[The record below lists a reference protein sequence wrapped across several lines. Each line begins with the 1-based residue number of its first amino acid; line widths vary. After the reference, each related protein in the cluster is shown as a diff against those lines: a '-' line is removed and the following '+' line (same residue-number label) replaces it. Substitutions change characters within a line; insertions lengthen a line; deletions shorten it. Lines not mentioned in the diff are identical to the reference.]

1 MIDFIKK
8 KESLLIPRKS
18 INLLISHF
26 RLPLSILGKV
36 FVETEENINQD
47 DTSVDQWINSSS
59 PLDQEI
65 INWISFLANPLL
77 LADIR
82 IYYHQI
88 SQLRT
93 WALTGKIEDD
103 APWLFIAPVNDGQD
117 YKIQPVEGRDVL
129 VNSLFAYIEPGSPIW
144 ETDVSFQC
152 TLTEFSVLVAL
163 VDIYSRIQY
172 ASLILHQPVPLSIS
186 IEDLLQAYDNVTEYE
201 DQRYLFW
208 SIIHFLPQELQTI
221 DQSTFLNTIKR
232 LTQRQL
238 IESDGDKIAWT
249 ESGLFL
255 ISSLHRRL
263 CILAI
268 DLLGYNETNLLGR
281 QGALLIRA
289 ENSLWFFDIDPSPN
303 GLVSVVSISLD
314 KAYELLDEIFTPVG
328 KPQIDS
334 YSQSLG
340 TQTTSSSLEPLP
352 GASTPNYC
360 QACHQSLQEGDK
372 FCTHC
377 GTSVAVMEPPKPQI
391 CPQCG
396 HTPTA
401 GAKFCGNCGFVLGV
415 KS

>member
-1 MIDFIKK
+1 MTHMNINT
-8 KESLLIPRKS
+8 SLLMPRKFMNPLVGHLKLPINS
-18 INLLISHF
+18 I
-26 RLPLSILGKV
+26 GEV
-36 FVETEENINQD
+36 FIENIKDSKNSKDFLQWFHSLSQ
-47 DTSVDQWINSSS
+47 TSIQTIN
-59 PLDQEI
+59 
-65 INWISFLANPLL
+65 NWTSFIANPFL

-82 IYYHQI
+82 IYYHQT

-103 APWLFIAPVNDGQD
+103 APWLFIAPVNGGQD
-117 YKIQPVEGRDVL
+117 YKIHPVEGRDVL

-172 ASLILHQPVPLSIS
+172 ASLILHQPVSLSIS

-208 SIIHFLPQELQTI
+208 TIVHFLPQKLQKVDHNEL
-221 DQSTFLNTIKR
+221 LNIINK
-232 LTQRQL
+232 LVQRQL
-238 IESDGDKIAWT
+238 IEHDGNKIAWT

-263 CILAI
+263 CTLAI
-268 DLLGYNETNLLGR
+268 DLLGYNEANLLGR

-303 GLVSVVSISLD
+303 GLVSVVSIDLD
-314 KAYELLDEIFTPVG
+314 KAYKLLDEIFTPVG
-328 KPQIDS
+328 EPQMEFSI
-334 YSQSLG
+334 QSFEKK
-340 TQTTSSSLEPLP
+340 TTSSSPESSPEVLT
-352 GASTPNYC
+352 AKYC
-360 QACHQSLQEGDK
+360 LACHQPLQDADK

-377 GTSVAVMEPPKPQI
+377 GASVQIKEPPKPQI

-396 HTPTA
+396 HTPTP
-401 GAKFCGNCGFVLGV
+401 GAKFCGNCGFVLEV